1 MNPPTTGSW
10 LARRF
15 DAVTSRQDELEVA
28 LLGDALEWSDR
39 GARHRVDRSGIRQS
53 DRTADGEARF
63 ILVEPAGT
71 ILTLPREAVPALTAS
86 GLLRSAPAAT
96 LGALRGV
103 LITGG
108 AIVLIVVG
116 FLLFGLGPL
125 AGVLAR
131 MVPADTERAL
141 GRATFTQFASGQA
154 TTDSLAA
161 SGLRKAAMAVAPAG
175 LELQEVALLEDS
187 TIVNAF
193 ALPGGYVVVYRGILN
208 RMDDEAELLGVL
220 AHELGH
226 VEARHGVKRI
236 ARSAAL
242 SLFLSL
248 AFGDAPGAASVLLRN
263 AAQLVSLEYDR
274 DEEREADD
282 FAVATLR
289 QRGLD
294 VGGLARL
301 FEKLERLEG
310 RVDLPAFLSTHPPT
324 QERIARLRSGVSEGA
339 MPEERQVL
347 TAEEAEA
354 LFSRRVH

>member
-1 MNPPTTGSW
+1 MGRW
-10 LARRF
+10 RARRF
-15 DAVTSRQDELEVA
+15 DAATSRQDELEVT
-28 LLGDALEWSDR
+28 LVGGSLEWSDH
-39 GARHRVDRSGIRQS
+39 GVARRVGRVDLVQA
-53 DRTADGEARF
+53 DRTAQGEARL
-63 ILVEPAGT
+63 ILLDPPGT
-71 ILTLPREAVPALTAS
+71 ILTLPKEATPSLLAA
-86 GLLRSAPAAT
+86 GLLRSAPVAA

-103 LITGG
+103 LITVG
-108 AIVLIVVG
+108 AIVLLIGG

-125 AGVLAR
+125 AGVIAR

-141 GRATFTQFASGQA
+141 GRATFAQFAGGKA

-161 SGLRKAAMAVAPAG
+161 ASLRRAAMAVAPTG

-208 RMDDEAELLGVL
+208 QMEDEAELLGVL

-242 SLFLSL
+242 SLLLSL
-248 AFGDAPGAASVLLRN
+248 AFGDANGAASVLLRN

-274 DEEREADD
+274 NEEREADD
-282 FAVATLR
+282 FAVATLH

-294 VGGLARL
+294 SSGLARL

-324 QERIARLRSGVSEGA
+324 GERIARLNAGAGDDRSPGV
-339 MPEERQVL
+339 RHVL
-347 TAEEAEA
+347 SDDEASA
-354 LFSRRVH
+354 LFSRSSH